1 LGRKQWKG
9 YKLKE
14 RKESGTDGWTVMKRA
29 KADVERMSGSGKK
42 SDEGR
47 ETGKQKRGGNE
58 RGTRDRTVNDS
69 TFSIAHDASQDEAV
83 FRQFADVARQDVT
96 RTEPFLV
103 LSFLSAGTV
112 SVIVTDTLPLLVNVD
127 NDIKCEIL
135 DSTTKCAC

>member
-1 LGRKQWKG
+1 VDLEKNQTR
-9 YKLKE
+9 
-14 RKESGTDGWTVMKRA
+14 
-29 KADVERMSGSGKK
+29 
-42 SDEGR
+42 EGR
-47 ETGKQKRGGNE
+47 QENRRGEGTKEEQGTGRPAI
-58 RGTRDRTVNDS
+58 RL
-69 TFSIAHDASQDEAV
+69 FLLLIAHDASQDEAV
-83 FRQFADVARQDVT
+83 FRQFADVAREDVT